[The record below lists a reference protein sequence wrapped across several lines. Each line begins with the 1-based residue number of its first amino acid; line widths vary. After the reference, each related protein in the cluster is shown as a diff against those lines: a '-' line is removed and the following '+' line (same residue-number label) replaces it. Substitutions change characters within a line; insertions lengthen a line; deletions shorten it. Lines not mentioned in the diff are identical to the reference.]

1 MNKLIFAART
11 REALKSYAQLNNLNP
26 NNYVLVEIPDALRQ
40 NKVVKSLAQNIT
52 NPDVRY
58 VMVHKSCVTVTH
70 NGKPALNV
78 TALSENSYASSL
90 NKPETEQIGEKTVG
104 KGGTLKSMVADI
116 YNSNLPND
124 KKMQALSY
132 LKSIVNAQKA
142 RALETTV
149 KNVVSDIENSNLGKA
164 EKIATLKSI
173 ANYFR
178 TPEVTARTALKS
190 ILSDVNQSNLPLEL
204 KNFLFSVIKSYDS
217 RSQAIS
223 RKDEFVTRASNKT
236 MDNMAGSSISSPM
249 TMSMKDKDEDDEKH
263 DSKKHD
269 KKKKTDKHDKDD
281 KEVTK
286 SFGSLGSKVLP
297 KRDLEGENRQLLK
310 SLGSLSE
317 DEGLFNNMHMARRYA
332 RLFNEK
338 IASPNQRAEVAS
350 PSIKDVQRF
359 GKRVKARVN
368 LV

>member
-90 NKPETEQIGEKTVG
+90 NKPETEQIGDKTVG

-116 YNSNLPND
+116 YNSNLPD
-124 KKMQALSY
+124 QVKMQTLGYVKSFVDLQKRRSVEATV
-132 LKSIVNAQKA
+132 KSIIADV
-142 RALETTV
+142 
-149 KNVVSDIENSNLGKA
+149 ENSNLGDR
-164 EKIATLKSI
+164 EKIATLKTI
-173 ANYFR
+173 AAFF
-178 TPEVTARTALKS
+178 TPKPTPKVSTKTVIKS
-190 ILSDVNQSNLPLEL
+190 FLSDVNQSNLPLKL
-204 KNFLFSVIKSYDS
+204 KNFLFAVIKNYAQ
-217 RSQAIS
+217 RSEPIAESDQYVSAKS
-223 RKDEFVTRASNKT
+223 VKTKKTKT
-236 MDNMAGSSISSPM
+236 MDGAGMNPM
-249 TMSMKDKDEDDEKH
+249 PAASYSMKDEDTK
-263 DSKKHD
+263 
-269 KKKKTDKHDKDD
+269 
-281 KEVTK
+281 TK
-286 SFGSLGSKVLP
+286 SLGSLGSSVFE
-297 KRDLEGENRQLLK
+297 KRDLVEENKQLLK

-317 DEGLFNNMHMARRYA
+317 DEGLFTNVQLARRYA

-338 IASPNQRAEVAS
+338 IASPSQRAEVAS
-350 PSIKDVQRF
+350 PSVKDVQRF
-359 GKRVKARVN
+359 GKRVKARINMV
-368 LV
+368 

>member
-26 NNYVLVEIPDALRQ
+26 NNYVLVEVPEALRQ

-52 NPDVRY
+52 NPDVKY

-90 NKPETEQIGEKTVG
+90 NKPEAEQLGEKTVG
-104 KGGTLKSMVADI
+104 KGGTLKSLVADI
-116 YNSNLPND
+116 YNSNMSND
-124 KKMQALSY
+124 EKMSALQE
-132 LKSIVNAQKA
+132 LKSFVNQKKFESVQKS
-142 RALETTV
+142 ALNAVT
-149 KNVVSDIENSNLGKA
+149 DIENSNLGTQ
-164 EKIATLKSI
+164 EKLAALKSLEV
-173 ANYFR
+173 FFKQ
-178 TPEVTARTALKS
+178 PKKQEVTVHTALKS
-190 ILSDVNQSNLPLEL
+190 MLSDVNQSNLPLQL
-204 KNFLFSVIKSYDS
+204 KNFIFSVIKSYAN
-217 RSQAIS
+217 RSEPIS
-223 RKDEFVTRASNKT
+223 RKDEFVTRTGTKT
-236 MDNMAGSSISSPM
+236 MGTDMNAPM
-249 TMSMKDKDEDDEKH
+249 PTTMSMKDK
-263 DSKKHD
+263 
-269 KKKKTDKHDKDD
+269 KKKKTMHAEGEEGG
-281 KEVTK
+281 EVTK
-286 SFGSLGSKVLP
+286 SLGSLGSKVLP
-297 KRDLEGENRQLLK
+297 KRDLEAENKQLLK

-350 PSIKDVQRF
+350 PSVKDVQRF